1 MGFTKAIIGS
11 SGGVDSAVT
20 LVLAC
25 NALGKENVRAIL
37 MPSEFSTSHSVND
50 AEKLSK
56 NLGNP
61 YDIIPIKNIYN
72 QFIKNLNLF

>member
-1 MGFTKAIIGS
+1 
-11 SGGVDSAVT
+11 
-20 LVLAC
+20 
-25 NALGKENVRAIL
+25 
-37 MPSEFSTSHSVND
+37 MPSEFSTSHSVDD

-72 QFIKNLNLF
+72 QFIKELKPLFKNLPFSIAEENIQSQNKRKFIDGDCQ

>member
-1 MGFTKAIIGS
+1 
-11 SGGVDSAVT
+11 
-20 LVLAC
+20 
-25 NALGKENVRAIL
+25 

-61 YDIIPIKNIYN
+61 YDIIPIKNIYDAIYKRAET
-72 QFIKNLNLF
+72 FF